1 VDLVSQPP
9 ILRFDVYL
17 VRLDPS
23 VGAEMRK
30 TRPCVVIS
38 PDIMHRFVR
47 TVIIAPLTSRQ
58 RTGYPT
64 RVRSRFNGRLGEVA
78 LDHMRAVDQMRLVK
92 RLGTLDAADARAVKA
107 ALVEMFE

>member
-1 VDLVSQPP
+1 VNKTN
-9 ILRFDVYL
+9 IRRFDVYL

-23 VGAEMRK
+23 VGAEMQK

-58 RTGYPT
+58 RTDYPT
-64 RVRSRFNGRLGEVA
+64 RVRSRFDNHPGEIA
-78 LDHMRAVDQMRLVK
+78 LDQMRAVDQTRLLK
-92 RLGTLDAADARAVKA
+92 PLGTLDPADALALTA
-107 ALVEMFE
+107 ALLEMFEQ